1 MGQIDCVKVRKNA
14 KLLPPPLVT
23 AVTTPSGTWKVL
35 FGASQKQNMNSRW
48 VKSESI
54 LNDGDKISNPKPGGP
69 LKPRLDAVQKK
80 IQVQVSRLDELHE
93 SMKSKDDEIFH
104 KLVISIK
111 ENNVPYSTVLSADL
125 DRARQVSRVV
135 FVAKIALEKTE
146 TRLSSAADFG
156 DLVIVLS
163 PAMAVV
169 KNLRS
174 SLTPF
179 VPEMEAELGLLSEL
193 LSGILVDAGQ
203 VGGYT
208 INFETANEEAVRL
221 IDEAAA
227 IVDQKMKDEF
237 PGIPDLP
244 AVVPTA

>member
-1 MGQIDCVKVRKNA
+1 
-14 KLLPPPLVT
+14 
-23 AVTTPSGTWKVL
+23 
-35 FGASQKQNMNSRW
+35 MNSRW

-54 LNDGDKISNPKPGGP
+54 LNNNSGDNDQVSSPSPKSGGP

-80 IQVQVSRLDELHE
+80 IQAQIARLEELY
-93 SMKSKDDEIFH
+93 SALKSKDEDAFR
-104 KLVISIK
+104 KLVASIK
-111 ENNVPYSTVLSADL
+111 ESNTQYSTVLSADL
-125 DRARQVSRVV
+125 ARARQMSRVV
-135 FVAKIALEKTE
+135 FLSRVALEKLAAK
-146 TRLSSAADFG
+146 LSSVTDFG

-174 SLTPF
+174 SLTPQ
-179 VPEMEAELGLLSEL
+179 VPEMEVELGIISEL

-221 IDEAAA
+221 IDEASL
-227 IVDQKMKDEF
+227 VVKQKMKEEF

-244 AVVPTA
+244 TIVPSSSTTNQLA

>member
-1 MGQIDCVKVRKNA
+1 MTGIISRVIFKAR
-14 KLLPPPLVT
+14 
-23 AVTTPSGTWKVL
+23 
-35 FGASQKQNMNSRW
+35 MNSRW

-54 LNDGDKISNPKPGGP
+54 LNNDDQSVSPPKPGGP

-80 IQVQVSRLDELHE
+80 IELQIARLEELHTLL
-93 SMKSKDDEIFH
+93 KSKDEEVFL
-104 KLVISIK
+104 KLVSSIK
-111 ENNVPYSTVLSADL
+111 ENNAQYSTVLSSDL
-125 DRARQVSRVV
+125 ARARQVSKIVFMSRV
-135 FVAKIALEKTE
+135 ALEKLIAK
-146 TRLSSAADFG
+146 LSSASDFG

-174 SLTPF
+174 ALTSQ
-179 VPEMEAELGLLSEL
+179 VPEMEEELGIISEL

-221 IDEAAA
+221 IEEASK
-227 IVDQKMKDEF
+227 VVEQKMKDEL
-237 PGIPDLP
+237 PGIPDSP
-244 AVVPTA
+244 AMPQKLA